1 MPGLMSPKKIWTNTT
16 SKGLFVIAKGVVC
29 KQAASCLLLLI
40 RTLIFFFDVLKIFL
54 RKRVFFMDEI
64 VRVSGIYKNF
74 AGVQALEDV
83 NLTLYQGQISCLVG
97 ENGSG
102 KSTLIKI
109 IAGVYQPTEG
119 EVALAGKTYSKVT
132 PIEAIN
138 AGIQVIYQDFAL
150 FPNLTVA
157 ENIALNYELSEGKR
171 FVNWGKV
178 YDIAEEALKRTEID
192 LPLNARVRDLSVAD
206 KQLVAISRAILQ
218 NARLIIMDEP
228 TTALTEREVE
238 SLFKVIYNLQDN
250 GISILFVSHKLNEV
264 LEIAERVIVL
274 RDGQKVFDDD
284 AESLDQNKISYH
296 MTGQEISEEA
306 YDYQPDKEKDHSLLR
321 VENLSRA
328 GSFTDISFELHHGE
342 ILGVT
347 GLLGS
352 GRTDLALA
360 LFGVRP
366 AQSGSIYIEG
376 NQVSIDSIQNAI
388 DHQIGY
394 VPEDR
399 LTEGLF
405 LEQSVESNLIVRT
418 VAELRNSAGL
428 IQSSSV
434 RDRVKHW
441 IDRLNI
447 KVGDPGQAVSGLS
460 GGNQQRVVIAKWL
473 ADEPRILILNGPT
486 VGVDIGSKTE
496 IHELIKD
503 LARDGIGII
512 IMSDDI
518 PELMQTTNRILLMR
532 KGRIENEFN
541 TTGIS
546 SDELSEKLR
555 EAAQFDDPEKA

>member
-1 MPGLMSPKKIWTNTT
+1 
-16 SKGLFVIAKGVVC
+16 
-29 KQAASCLLLLI
+29 
-40 RTLIFFFDVLKIFL
+40 
-54 RKRVFFMDEI
+54 MDEI